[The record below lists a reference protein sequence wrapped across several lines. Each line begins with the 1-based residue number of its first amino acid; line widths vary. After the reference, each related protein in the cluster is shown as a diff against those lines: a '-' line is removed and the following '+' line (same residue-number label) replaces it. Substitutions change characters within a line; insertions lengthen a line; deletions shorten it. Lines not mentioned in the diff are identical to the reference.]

1 MSAPADDLTRRY
13 AAALHEAVADPGE
26 RSLSAAYDLGRDAV
40 RAGLSVLDLA
50 AAHTEGMAA
59 ELHAS
64 GDPAAAERT
73 ARAAGE
79 FFVESLSAYEMLQR
93 VLRERQERAMLEQ
106 RQTMLLRRLSDFL
119 GDASLAIDANASV
132 HEVLQLVA
140 EHALDVVD
148 AAACYA
154 RLGPTSS
161 DASVIEA
168 VASADPS
175 GELDAA
181 IAGSVASLEEAI
193 GAAQPVRL
201 TAAEVAERVEGGGF
215 ALLAAPLTAL
225 DGRQIGALQLYG
237 GPEAEF
243 SIVDE
248 AVVAQLAHL
257 ASATFERMELY
268 RR

>member
-1 MSAPADDLTRRY
+1 MSAQADDLVRRY

-50 AAHTEGMAA
+50 AAHNEGVATE
-59 ELHAS
+59 LRAS
-64 GDPAAAERT
+64 ADPAAVERT
-73 ARAAGE
+73 AGAAGA
-79 FFVESLSAYEMLQR
+79 FFLESLSAYEMLQR
-93 VLRERQERAMLEQ
+93 VLREGQERAMLEQ
-106 RQTMLLRRLSDFL
+106 RQTTLLRQLSDFL

-154 RLGPTSS
+154 RLGPTGP

-168 VASADPS
+168 VASSELS
-175 GELDAA
+175 GLPDATMTRSLANLDDAM
-181 IAGSVASLEEAI
+181 

-201 TAAEVAERVEGGGF
+201 TAAEVAERVEGGSF

-225 DGRQIGALQLYG
+225 DGRQTGALHLYG
-237 GPEAEF
+237 GHEAGF
-243 SIVDE
+243 SAVDE
-248 AVVAQLAHL
+248 AVVGQLAHL